1 MYTTATLNRYWRR
14 LARALSLAL
23 VTGLFFSGAASAA
36 TRPTTAVPEAVPIVL
51 PAVLPAAPSAVIPAT
66 AAQLAA
72 AMDVAPGDLVSA
84 DLMGSDPAGV
94 GVSNAPLGYFFPTH
108 GSTFAILSTG
118 RAMSA
123 TQPNN
128 EGDLSSEL
136 GGLNNNQGN
145 DLVRL
150 HMQLHVPA
158 NVNCANFDFS
168 YYSEEFPEWVGS
180 SFNDAFTAQ
189 LNDPTI
195 SVSDTVTGS
204 VVYAPHNFALDSL
217 GNVISVNTVFGV
229 SYPTG
234 TTYDGVTPFL
244 QARAVVTPS
253 TTIDLYLSIQ
263 DLGDSIYD
271 SAVFLDHFHWS
282 QDAKCSSGTLSV
294 GRVFVPLVQRG
305 P

>member
-1 MYTTATLNRYWRR
+1 MHTTAKGNRVWRR

-36 TRPTTAVPEAVPIVL
+36 TRPAPAVPQGAP
-51 PAVLPAAPSAVIPAT
+51 PAAPNTTSPAT
-66 AAQLAA
+66 ATQLAT
-72 AMDVAPGDLVSA
+72 AMGVAPGDLVSA

-94 GVSNAPLGYFFPTH
+94 GVANARVGFFFPTQ

-128 EGDLSSEL
+128 EENLSTQL
-136 GGLNNNQGN
+136 GGLNNNEGN

-150 HMQLHVPA
+150 HLQLHVPA
-158 NVNCANFDFS
+158 AVNCANFDFS
-168 YYSEEFPEWVGS
+168 FYSEEFPEFVGS
-180 SFNDAFTAQ
+180 EFNDAFTAQ
-189 LNDPTI
+189 LNNPTI
-195 SVSDTVTGS
+195 GVSNTVTGS
-204 VVYAPHNFALDSL
+204 AVFAPGNFALDGL

-229 SYPTG
+229 SAPTG

-263 DLGDSIYD
+263 DVGDSIYD
-271 SAVFLDHFHWS
+271 SAVFLDNFHWS

-294 GRVFVPLVQRG
+294 GHIFLPFVER
-305 P
+305 

>member
-1 MYTTATLNRYWRR
+1 MHTTAAVNRFWGR
-14 LARALSLAL
+14 LARALAMAL
-23 VTGLFFSGAASAA
+23 VTGLCFSGAASAA
-36 TRPTTAVPEAVPIVL
+36 TRPATQVPEVA
-51 PAVLPAAPSAVIPAT
+51 PAALPAAPGTISPAT

-84 DLMGSDPAGV
+84 DLMGSDPLGV
-94 GVSNAPLGYFFPTH
+94 GVANAQVGNFFPTH

-118 RAMSA
+118 LASDASR
-123 TQPNN
+123 PNS
-128 EGDLSSEL
+128 EGNLSTEL
-136 GGLNNNQGN
+136 GGLNNNEGN

-168 YYSEEFPEWVGS
+168 FYSEEFPEWVGYQY
-180 SFNDAFTAQ
+180 NDAFTAQ
-189 LNDPTI
+189 LNNPAI
-195 SVSDTVTGS
+195 SVSHTLTDSIVI
-204 VVYAPHNFALDSL
+204 APGNFALDSA

-229 SYPTG
+229 SAPTG

-253 TTIDLYLSIQ
+253 TTIDMYLSIQ

-282 QDAKCSSGTLSV
+282 QDNKCSSGTLSA
-294 GRVFVPLVQRG
+294 GRVFMPFVQR
-305 P
+305 